1 MDTAA
6 IDFETASSCD
16 ITVRATSADQSTSST
31 TFTVLV
37 TDVDDVAPSFTSSA
51 SITMNENVQDVVSL
65 TVTDADST
73 AAPTYTL
80 SGTDSDLFQ
89 VNSGTLRFA
98 SSTGQNFE
106 SMTCS
111 ANPCTVTVT
120 ATDAGGNTGTQVV
133 SVTIQDV
140 NEFSPEFGTGT
151 RPPPRPTRTS
161 RRSAPTRPGRR
172 RHRHPDLLDPD
183 RHPERGQRRPRPVQR
198 RLRRR
203 PDLRDGPQLRVRGLR
218 LWGRLQHLRGRD
230 PGHRRGNT
238 DTITVTVN
246 VQDVNEFSPEFGTG
260 TRPPPRPTR
269 TSRRS
274 APTRPRRRRHRH
286 PDLLDPDRHPERGQ
300 RRPRP
305 VQRRLRRRPDLRDA
319 PNYESAGCGSGTT
332 PTPAWS

>member
-1 MDTAA
+1 M
-6 IDFETASSCD
+6 
-16 ITVRATSADQSTSST
+16 
-31 TFTVLV
+31 

-89 VNSGTLRFA
+89 VNSGTSRFA

-140 NEFSPEFGTGT
+140 NEFSPEFGDGATATATPNENQQAVGT
-151 RPPPRPTRTS
+151 YAASDADGTATQTYS
-161 RRSAPTRPGRR
+161 ILTAEQNAASVD
-172 RHRHPDLLDPD
+172 HDL
-183 RHPERGQRRPRPVQR
+183 
-198 RLRRR
+198 
-203 PDLRDGPQLRVRGLR
+203 
-218 LWGRLQHLRGRD
+218 
-230 PGHRRGNT
+230 
-238 DTITVTVN
+238 
-246 VQDVNEFSPEFGTG
+246 FSVASGGVLTFAT
-260 TRPPPRPTR
+260 
-269 TSRRS
+269 
-274 APTRPRRRRHRH
+274 
-286 PDLLDPDRHPERGQ
+286 
-300 RRPRP
+300 
-305 VQRRLRRRPDLRDA
+305 A

-332 PTPAWS
+332 PTPAPS